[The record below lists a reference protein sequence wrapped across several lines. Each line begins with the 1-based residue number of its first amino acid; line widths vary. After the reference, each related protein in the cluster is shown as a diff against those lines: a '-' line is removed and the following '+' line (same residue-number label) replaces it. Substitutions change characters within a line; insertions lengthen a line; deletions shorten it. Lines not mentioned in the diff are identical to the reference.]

1 MLGPSADLAVD
12 RVLLS
17 ETILINVMPQET
29 RVAILEGKELCEFQV
44 EKNVRQS
51 IVGNIYL
58 GQVKRVLPGMQS
70 AFIEIGLERTA
81 FLHFVDLVENKTPNN
96 DNQLIETLLVNEQK
110 LLVQVIKDPIGSKG
124 ARLSSQLLL
133 VGRYLI
139 FLPQDD
145 QIYISQRI
153 ENKEKR
159 EELKNLL
166 QSILPRQTTGGYI
179 VRTSAL
185 SASVEALK
193 SDVHFFKKRW
203 AELQKKCIRHDAP
216 ALIHQELSLPFR
228 LLRDE
233 VNENTHS
240 IWVNCKQMVNK
251 MQKFANNYGIDLIDR
266 IHYFNTR
273 DEGNSLLQHYHV
285 TEQVNK
291 ALRPRV
297 ALKGGGYLVIES
309 TESMTTIDV
318 NTGAFVGSHS
328 FQQTI
333 LQANLQACAVIARQL
348 RLRDIGGIIIIDFI
362 DMQNIEHQKQ
372 VLAELASWLRRDKT
386 KVTIHGLTSLGLVEL
401 TRKRTRAN
409 FRQNWLEK
417 CSACNGLG
425 WMLTV
430 QAIAYEI
437 MLMIHE
443 MASIRSL
450 QKIKV
455 VACPDVVELLLDEES
470 ESLMRLANELKIEV
484 ILTANNSYAREEYE
498 LYPS

>member
-273 DEGNSLLQHYHV
+273 DEGDSLLQHYHV

-328 FQQTI
+328 F
-333 LQANLQACAVIARQL
+333 
-348 RLRDIGGIIIIDFI
+348 
-362 DMQNIEHQKQ
+362 
-372 VLAELASWLRRDKT
+372 
-386 KVTIHGLTSLGLVEL
+386 
-401 TRKRTRAN
+401 
-409 FRQNWLEK
+409 
-417 CSACNGLG
+417 
-425 WMLTV
+425 
-430 QAIAYEI
+430 
-437 MLMIHE
+437 
-443 MASIRSL
+443 
-450 QKIKV
+450 
-455 VACPDVVELLLDEES
+455 
-470 ESLMRLANELKIEV
+470 
-484 ILTANNSYAREEYE
+484 
-498 LYPS
+498 

>member
-1 MLGPSADLAVD
+1 MLNPSAELAVD
-12 RVLLS
+12 RVLSS

-29 RVAILEGKELCEFQV
+29 RVAVLEGKELCEFQV
-44 EKNVRQS
+44 EKNIGQS

-70 AFIEIGLERTA
+70 AFIEIGLARTA
-81 FLHFVDLVENKTPNN
+81 FLHFVDLVENKAPNN
-96 DNQLIETLLVNEQK
+96 DNRPIETLLVDGQK
-110 LLVQVIKDPIGSKG
+110 LLVQVIKDPIASKG
-124 ARLSSQLLL
+124 ARLSSRLSL
-133 VGRYLI
+133 VGRHLI

-159 EELKNLL
+159 EELKKLL
-166 QSILPRQTTGGYI
+166 QSILPRQVTGGYI

-193 SDVHFFKKRW
+193 SDVHFLKKRW
-203 AELQKKCIRHDAP
+203 TELQKKCIHHDAP
-216 ALIHQELSLPFR
+216 ALIYQELSLPFR

-240 IWVNCKQMVNK
+240 IWVNCKQMATK
-251 MQKFANNYGIDLIDR
+251 MQKFADNYGIDLIDR

-273 DEGNSLLQHYHV
+273 DKGNSLLQHYHV
-285 TEQVNK
+285 SEQLNK
-291 ALRPRV
+291 ALRPHV

-348 RLRDIGGIIIIDFI
+348 RLRDIGGIIIVDFI

-372 VLAELASWLRRDKT
+372 VLAELASWLRYDKT

-401 TRKRTRAN
+401 TRKRTRAS
-409 FRQNWLEK
+409 FRQSWLEK
-417 CSACNGLG
+417 CSTCNGLG
-425 WMLTV
+425 WVLSA

-437 MLMIHE
+437 MFIMHE
-443 MASIRSL
+443 MASIRPL

-470 ESLMRLANELKIEV
+470 KSLMHLAHELKTEV

-498 LYPS
+498 LYPN